1 VKETKKFAIGGYTP
15 KPVAQP
21 MPNNPTPNVRGA
33 VGKPIGAVGQ
43 KPVGSPIPANLAGP
57 SSTRTDTPSK
67 PIATVGIP
75 STTMPRPIATVGIP
89 STTMPRRTPI
99 PVLGAKPTAPTNNVG
114 IGKFMQDQFNKP
126 RSMGEGGAVKAKRG
140 DGIAQRGKTRCRMV

>member
-1 VKETKKFAIGGYTP
+1 VKKTKKFAIGGYTP

-75 STTMPRPIATVGIP
+75 STTMPR
-89 STTMPRRTPI
+89 RTPI
-99 PVLGAKPTAPTNNVG
+99 PISGAKPTAPTKDVG